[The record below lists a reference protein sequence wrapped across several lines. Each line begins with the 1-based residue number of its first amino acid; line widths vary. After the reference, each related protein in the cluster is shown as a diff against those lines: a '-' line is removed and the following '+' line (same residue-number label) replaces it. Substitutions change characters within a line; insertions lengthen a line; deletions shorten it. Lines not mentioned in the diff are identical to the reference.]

1 MSRRPSKT
9 RSLARTGLFFR
20 LSAVPKVR
28 RAVVA
33 AAGCLALVAYG
44 CNGGDVWQ
52 GPGPVA
58 ECEEYT
64 NAMRACF
71 GDKHA
76 EQATQALR
84 QRASVR
90 APDARARVATSCRA
104 DAARLRGA
112 CR

>member
-9 RSLARTGLFFR
+9 RAPAHNGLLYRVGR
-20 LSAVPKVR
+20 LPLVR
-28 RAVVA
+28 RALGLA
-33 AAGCLALVAYG
+33 ASGLAVVAYG

-58 ECEEYT
+58 ECDEYVD
-64 NAMRACF
+64 AMRACF
-71 GDKHA
+71 GEQHA
-76 EQATQALR
+76 AQATQAVR
-84 QRASVR
+84 TRASVR
-90 APDARARVATSCRA
+90 APEARARVATSCRA

>member
-9 RSLARTGLFFR
+9 RPLARTGLLSR
-20 LSAVPKVR
+20 LAALPKVR
-28 RAVVA
+28 RAVIGA
-33 AAGCLALVAYG
+33 AACFALVAYG

-71 GDKHA
+71 GDQHA
-76 EQATQALR
+76 ERATEVLR
-84 QRASVR
+84 ERASVR
-90 APDARARVATSCRA
+90 APEARARVATSCRA